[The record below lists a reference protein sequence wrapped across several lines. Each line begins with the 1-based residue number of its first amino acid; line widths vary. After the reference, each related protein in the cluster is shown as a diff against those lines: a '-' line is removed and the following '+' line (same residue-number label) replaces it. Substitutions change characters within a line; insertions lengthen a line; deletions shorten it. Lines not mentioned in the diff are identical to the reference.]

1 MSGNLYDRLNKAM
14 FDHPPMEEDQSWFVF
29 TPQHSDFLR
38 QLDCTSPSRFSGM
51 LISENSKQ
59 RTIDRVWRV
68 NFVSSKRFVC
78 FVLEFLT
85 RIDINTGLRIGIY
98 LTLLLGTP
106 VENKE
111 YCPSHKSSCPDKWV
125 QQGRMEGREEGRIE
139 SIRMVLHSQLEQKF
153 GTIPESMLEKIES
166 ADCEQ
171 LERWT
176 ARVIGSPSLSQIFR
190 DWRER
195 QCLRVP
201 VSTNLQLIRMHR
213 FGLMNNASVFFIH
226 CAQ

>member
-1 MSGNLYDRLNKAM
+1 
-14 FDHPPMEEDQSWFVF
+14 
-29 TPQHSDFLR
+29 
-38 QLDCTSPSRFSGM
+38 
-51 LISENSKQ
+51 
-59 RTIDRVWRV
+59 
-68 NFVSSKRFVC
+68 
-78 FVLEFLT
+78 
-85 RIDINTGLRIGIY
+85 
-98 LTLLLGTP
+98 
-106 VENKE
+106 
-111 YCPSHKSSCPDKWV
+111 
-125 QQGRMEGREEGRIE
+125 MEGREEGRIE

-176 ARVIGSPSLSQIFR
+176 AREIGSPSLSQIFR

>member
-1 MSGNLYDRLNKAM
+1 MSGNLYDRLDRAM
-14 FDHPPMEEDQSWFVF
+14 FDHPPLEEDRLQSVF

-38 QLDCTSPSRFSGM
+38 PLDCTSPSRLPGE
-51 LISENSKQ
+51 LISEHFHPYMVG
-59 RTIDRVWRV
+59 RVWRV
-68 NFVSSKRFVC
+68 NFVNPKRFVC
-78 FVLEFLT
+78 FGLVFLT

-98 LTLLLGTP
+98 STLLLGTR

-111 YCPSHKSSCPDKWV
+111 YCPSHKSSCPDKRV

-153 GTIPESMLEKIES
+153 GTIPESMLEKVES
-166 ADCEQ
+166 ADCER

-201 VSTNLQLIRMHR
+201 VSTNLQLIRCTV
-213 FGLMNNASVFFIH
+213 LVNE
-226 CAQ
+226 